1 MTIPMTKTVG
11 FPGTFR
17 TSKRIT
23 PPRMLTKEPNRWLW
37 RSVFDWP

>member
-17 TSKRIT
+17 ISKHIT
-23 PPRMLTKEPNRWLW
+23 HPIMLTKEPNRW
-37 RSVFDWP
+37 